1 MKPGPQ
7 PMNQLGLNPVFPPDI
22 ILDGRAAMNYD
33 PIALSHL
40 LSIVRNIDPDK
51 RTATAL
57 ILIKK
62 MIESNG

>member
-1 MKPGPQ
+1 
-7 PMNQLGLNPVFPPDI
+7 VFPPDI